1 MNPEQNIT
9 SSKLTKPQIRR
20 SMRYATIAAVT
31 GILGMSCIDGPMLT
45 LVALKLG
52 GEEMFIG
59 AVNFLIWG
67 CVVFSIFSMTAME
80 RFGKKKTLMVGHGL
94 AAIFILLLLLLPWA
108 AGAWSVKASLGVL
121 FAATFLRSAS
131 NALGGVAWFPI
142 LQDIIPKRIT
152 GKFFARL
159 RISWQIAWLLSLFAL
174 AAFLRQP
181 EPKWWRFEII
191 FVVAF
196 IMYILRVYAFGRME
210 EKMATAEPG
219 SSPRI
224 FQRFKVILTNRGLR
238 IFLVYIMFY
247 ICAHAMA
254 KPFQI
259 KLLKDF
265 GYSEGFILAATGV
278 GSLGAVVSLRFWGR
292 LADKFGNRSIFTL
305 SHVGMV
311 ITNILWIL
319 VSPSTFGMYL
329 VFVLFF
335 VNWVFNSGNSI
346 AQTRYMMHTVPA
358 DKQYLLSIVHMVWG
372 LSAASG
378 PLIGGWFL
386 SKTENIRFESGAV
399 SLNNYHILFIVSGL
413 LFIVPHLLRK
423 KLRTT
428 DETSTVKVLT
438 IITRPIWDVIGP
450 IVTLKS
456 PNNKM
461 EDK

>member
-1 MNPEQNIT
+1 
-9 SSKLTKPQIRR
+9 
-20 SMRYATIAAVT
+20 
-31 GILGMSCIDGPMLT
+31 
-45 LVALKLG
+45 
-52 GEEMFIG
+52 
-59 AVNFLIWG
+59 
-67 CVVFSIFSMTAME
+67 
-80 RFGKKKTLMVGHGL
+80 MVGHGL
-94 AAIFILLLLLLPWA
+94 AAVFIVPLLLLPWA
-108 AGAWSVKASLGVL
+108 AGAWSVKASLGL
-121 FAATFLRSAS
+121 FFVATFLRSAS

-159 RISWQIAWLLSLFAL
+159 RISWQIAWLLSLFAI
-174 AAFLRQP
+174 AAFLRQADP
-181 EPKWWRFEII
+181 RWWRFEVI
-191 FVVAF
+191 FVVAI
-196 IMYILRVYAFGRME
+196 IMYALRVCAFARME
-210 EKMATAEPG
+210 EKMTTVEPG
-219 SSPRI
+219 SSPGI
-224 FQRFKVILTNRGLR
+224 FQRFKVILTNRELR
-238 IFLVYIMFY
+238 IFLLYIMFY
-247 ICAHAMA
+247 ICAHAMV
-254 KPFQI
+254 KPFQV

-265 GYSEGFILAATGV
+265 GYSDGFILAATGV

-292 LADKFGNRSIFTL
+292 LADKFGNRSVFTL

-386 SKTENIRFESGAV
+386 SKTENLRFESGAV

-413 LFIVPHLLRK
+413 LFIIPHLLRK

-450 IVTLKS
+450 IVTFKS
-456 PNNKM
+456 TNNKTKD
-461 EDK
+461 E